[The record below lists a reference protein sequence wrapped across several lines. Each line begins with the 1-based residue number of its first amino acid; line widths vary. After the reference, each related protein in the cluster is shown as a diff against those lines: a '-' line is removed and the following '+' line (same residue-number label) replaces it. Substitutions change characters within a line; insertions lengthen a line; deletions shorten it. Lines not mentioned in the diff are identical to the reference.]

1 MISEKN
7 RHEHDMTLS
16 QQFGM
21 ITVKN
26 VVRSFLDAGIDFN
39 IFTLE
44 VNGHIYKKFSHMNSF
59 IIDDFGEVDTIIFEL
74 KENEETRI
82 QFFNIYDEIL
92 EVDNFKGFELIIE
105 AINSRIKKLHI
116 RGNKR
121 NNRTKYFLSA
131 KRKGVTQ

>member
-7 RHEHDMTLS
+7 RREHDMTLS

-26 VVRSFLDAGIDFN
+26 VARSFLEAGIDFN

-44 VNGHIYKKFSHMNSF
+44 VDGHIYKKFSSMNSL
-59 IIDDFGEVDTIIFEL
+59 IIEDFGEVDTIIFEL

-105 AINSRIKKLHI
+105 AINS
-116 RGNKR
+116 
-121 NNRTKYFLSA
+121 
-131 KRKGVTQ
+131 